1 MWDGRTDGP
10 VPESLR
16 LWSLCKNM
24 EFSHLPVAGG
34 IYDQDPKL
42 VSQWEEI
49 FRAVNE
55 KAKHDADKAERDA
68 ANKK

>member
-1 MWDGRTDGP
+1 
-10 VPESLR
+10 
-16 LWSLCKNM
+16 M

-49 FRAVNE
+49 FRAMNQ
-55 KAKHDADKAERDA
+55 KAEHDR
-68 ANKK
+68 KKQEAESKKK